1 MLSAEVP
8 KLPALMDEAEA
19 DVFAF
24 MSFPKDHR
32 DAAFARADRGDDP
45 VAGKRQQIVDEG
57 FRRAIKGGAGSS
69 RRSILPRWRNKSVAT
84 KKNEIGIRPA
94 RSLIS
99 NRWPS

>member
-45 VAGKRQQIVDEG
+45 VAGKRQQIVE
-57 FRRAIKGGAGSS
+57 FAEQSKAVPARADGHSYRGG
-69 RRSILPRWRNKSVAT
+69 
-84 KKNEIGIRPA
+84 GIRALQP
-94 RSLIS
+94 RKMKSEQDPPVL
-99 NRWPS
+99 